1 MERKKGQCR
10 APIAGSVANKSGQGG
25 GLSLC
30 WHRIGCIRTLLSSR
44 VQHGARGWGRWTMDD
59 GRQGDQE
66 ATGSL
71 LGLFEDG
78 TGYGVQDRQLD
89 WIAFRVS

>member
-1 MERKKGQCR
+1 MLAQDRLHPDTIKFEG
-10 APIAGSVANKSGQGG
+10 P
-25 GLSLC
+25 
-30 WHRIGCIRTLLSSR
+30 
-44 VQHGARGWGRWTMDD
+44 ARSARMGTMDD